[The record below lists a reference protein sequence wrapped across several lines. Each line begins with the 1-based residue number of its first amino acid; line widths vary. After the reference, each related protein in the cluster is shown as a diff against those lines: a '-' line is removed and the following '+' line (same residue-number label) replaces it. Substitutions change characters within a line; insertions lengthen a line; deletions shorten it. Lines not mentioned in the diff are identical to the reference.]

1 MRLDVL
7 FGAASLAPGDVAGR
21 VVAMIDVLRASTTI
35 ATALAN
41 GARSIVPL
49 ESSEE
54 VISRSKQ
61 FERRDVRLAG
71 ERRMLP
77 IPGFDLGNSPGE
89 YTPEAVEGK
98 TILFATTNGTPALVA
113 TQGARDVVVASY
125 VNLKASLAFLRAAVR
140 GGADVSILCAGR
152 ERQFA
157 LEDAA
162 CAGRLV
168 RGLMRRRPDVLLN
181 DAAQGCV
188 LLDRRYGDRLDL
200 LFADAVHGRAL
211 AEAGFATD
219 LDACAAIDAQSV
231 VPVYYDRQITK
242 LGPGWE
248 R

>member
-7 FGAASLAPGDVAGR
+7 FGVAALAPGDVAGR
-21 VVAMIDVLRASTTI
+21 VVAVIDVLRASTTI

-41 GARSIVPL
+41 GARSVVPL
-49 ESSEE
+49 EGPEE
-54 VISRSKQ
+54 VVARSKQ

-77 IPGFDLGNSPGE
+77 VPGFDLGNSPRE

-98 TILFATTNGTPALVA
+98 TILFATTNGTPALLA
-113 TQGARDVVVASY
+113 TQGARDVIVASY
-125 VNLKASLAFLRAAVR
+125 VNLKASLAFLRTAVR
-140 GGADVSILCAGR
+140 GGADVSIICAGR
-152 ERQFA
+152 ERYFA

-181 DAAQGCV
+181 DAAQACV
-188 LLDRRYGDRLDL
+188 LLDRRYADRLDL

-211 AEAGFATD
+211 AEAGFAAD
-219 LDACAAIDAQSV
+219 LDACAAIDAQGV